1 MHPYR
6 KILCALLLALPLA
19 AAALEGDR
27 REPIHVRADRVELD
41 NRKGIGTYRGNVT
54 LDQGSLHLEAD
65 VLIVHRNAD
74 GLERIE
80 AEGRPVRFRQRPD
93 AAAAD
98 IEGEA
103 RRLEY
108 RTAQEQLL
116 LQGAASVRQGGDL
129 FSGERIEYDT
139 VLSRVQASGQESG
152 DGGGRVHAII
162 QPRQNAPAT
171 EAKP

>member
-6 KILCALLLALPLA
+6 KTLCALLLALPLA

-65 VLIVHRNAD
+65 VLIVHRSGD

-93 AAAAD
+93 AATAD

-162 QPRQNAPAT
+162 QPRQSAPAT